1 MGLQRAGYGLVSEE
15 QQECPNVHS
24 SSIYNSHDMEA
35 TYMSV
40 DRLMHKEVL
49 VYIYNGILPSHKNE

>member
-1 MGLQRAGYGLVSEE
+1 MGLQRAGHSLVSEQ

-24 SSIYNSHDMEA
+24 STIYNSHDMEA

-40 DRLMHKEVL
+40 DVMDTEVL
-49 VYIYNGILPSHKNE
+49 VYMYNGILPSHKNE